1 MAKEDFYDLL
11 GVSREVSDAELKKA
25 YRKKAVKYHP
35 DKNPDDAAAEEKFK
49 EISHAYEPSR
59 TLRNELR
66 MIVMVTPRSKAA
78 VVVRA
83 V

>member
-49 EISHAYEPSR
+49 EISHAYE
-59 TLRNELR
+59 TLKDAQKR
-66 MIVMVTPRSKAA
+66 AA
-78 VVVRA
+78 YDRYGHA
-83 V
+83 AFEGLSLIHI